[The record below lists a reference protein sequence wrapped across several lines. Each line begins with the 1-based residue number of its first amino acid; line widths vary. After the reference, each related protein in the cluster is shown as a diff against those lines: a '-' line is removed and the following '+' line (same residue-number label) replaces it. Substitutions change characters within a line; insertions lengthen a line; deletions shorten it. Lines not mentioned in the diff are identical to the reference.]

1 MKTYCLV
8 QNNFFLKI
16 LGCFKTKQHKL
27 CVASFPQV
35 IFKTLNSVVSN
46 NATKSNLIYFA
57 ACCSDQNSPSEIFQ
71 NKIIYYVKK
80 RFYCSQT
87 RKCRRVFKALNHNGY
102 H

>member
-1 MKTYCLV
+1 MKTDYLV
-8 QNNFFLKI
+8 QNNFFFKI
-16 LGCFKTKQHKL
+16 LGCFKTKQHNL
-27 CVASFPQV
+27 WVASFPQV

-80 RFYCSQT
+80 PFLLQSDKKMPPCLQSSES
-87 RKCRRVFKALNHNGY
+87 
-102 H
+102 